1 MAAYFSP
8 IDRFQF
14 EIEVK
19 KSRFIAT
26 AIPLS
31 STDALYQLQAEMQ
44 SLHPK
49 ASHHCLAYIL
59 GAPQSPKAAGSS
71 DDGEPSGTAGKPML
85 NILIHKNLG
94 DIGVVVTRY
103 FGGTKLGA
111 GGLIRA
117 YGASVSELSE
127 HLPTVECTPKID
139 CQVCYSYE
147 LEADIQQIVSAVAA
161 DELSARY
168 TEKVEKAL
176 LVELSQF
183 DSFKSAILALEYRG
197 VELSFETQKRG

>member
-8 IDRFQF
+8 VTRFEY

-31 STDALYQLQAEMQ
+31 STDELYQLQLEMQ
-44 SLHPK
+44 RLHPK

-85 NILIHKNLG
+85 NILMHKNLG

-127 HLPTVECTPKID
+127 HLPTIECTPKVECLIR
-139 CQVCYSYE
+139 YPYE
-147 LEADIQQIVSAVAA
+147 LEADIQQIVVVTNA
-161 DELSARY
+161 DEVSASY
-168 TEKVEKAL
+168 TDWVEKKL
-176 LVELSQF
+176 LVELAQF
-183 DSFKSAILALEYRG
+183 DTFKTAIKALAYRG
-197 VELSFETQKRG
+197 VMLRVDA

>member
-8 IDRFQF
+8 IDRFEY

-31 STDALYQLQAEMQ
+31 STDALYQLQSEMQ
-44 SLHPK
+44 RLHPK

-85 NILIHKNLG
+85 NILMHKNLG

-127 HLPTVECTPKID
+127 HLPTVECAPKAE
-139 CQVCYSYE
+139 CQIHYPYE
-147 LEADIQQIVSAVAA
+147 LEADIQQIVTATGAE
-161 DELSARY
+161 ELSASY
-168 TEKVEKAL
+168 TELVEKNL
-176 LVELSQF
+176 LVELTQF
-183 DSFKSAILALEYRG
+183 DAFKTAIRALEYRG
-197 VELSFETQKRG
+197 VELRVGT

>member
-8 IDRFQF
+8 IDRFEF
-14 EIEVK
+14 EIDVK

-31 STDALYQLQAEMQ
+31 STDALYQLQSEMQ
-44 SLHPK
+44 RLHPK

-85 NILIHKNLG
+85 NILMHKNLG

-117 YGASVSELSE
+117 YGASVSELSD
-127 HLPTVECTPKID
+127 HLPTVECTPKAE
-139 CQVCYSYE
+139 CQIRYPYE
-147 LEADIQQIVSAVAA
+147 LEADIQQIVTATEAE
-161 DELSARY
+161 ELSAHY
-168 TEKVEKAL
+168 TEWVEKRL

-183 DSFKSAILALEYRG
+183 ENFKASIQALEYRG
-197 VELSFETQKRG
+197 VELSLDA

>member
-8 IDRFQF
+8 IDRFQC

-31 STDALYQLQAEMQ
+31 SMDTLYHLQAEMRR
-44 SLHPK
+44 LHPK

-59 GAPQSPKAAGSS
+59 GSPQSPKAAGSS

-85 NILIHKNLG
+85 NILMHKNLG

-117 YGASVSELSE
+117 YGTSVSELSE
-127 HLPTVECTPKID
+127 HLPTFECTPKID
-139 CQVCYSYE
+139 CQIRYPYE
-147 LEADIQQIVSAVAA
+147 LEAEIQQIVSATATE
-161 DELSARY
+161 ELSASY
-168 TEKVEKAL
+168 TERVEKTL

-183 DSFKSAILALEYRG
+183 ESFKSAVVDLEYRG
-197 VELSFETQKRG
+197 VELSFES

>member
-1 MAAYFSP
+1 MAAYLSP
-8 IDRFQF
+8 IDRFEY

-26 AIPLS
+26 AIPLG
-31 STDALYQLQAEMQ
+31 STDALYQLQSEMQ
-44 SLHPK
+44 RQHPK

-85 NILIHKNLG
+85 NILMHKNLG

-127 HLPTVECTPKID
+127 HLPTIECAPKFEYQIR
-139 CQVCYSYE
+139 YPYE
-147 LEADIQQIVSAVAA
+147 LEADIQQIVTAA
-161 DELSARY
+161 AAEELSASY
-168 TEKVEKAL
+168 TELVEKTL
-176 LVELSQF
+176 SVELALSET
-183 DSFKSAILALEYRG
+183 FKSAILALEYKG
-197 VELSFETQKRG
+197 VELTEET

>member
-8 IDRFQF
+8 VGRFEY

-31 STDALYQLQAEMQ
+31 STDELYQLQSEMQ
-44 SLHPK
+44 RLHPK

-85 NILIHKNLG
+85 NILMHKNLG

-127 HLPTVECTPKID
+127 HLPTIECTPKVECLIR
-139 CQVCYSYE
+139 YPYE
-147 LEADIQQIVSAVAA
+147 LEADIQQIVVATIA
-161 DELSARY
+161 DEVSASY
-168 TEKVEKAL
+168 TDWVEKKL
-176 LVELSQF
+176 LVELAQF
-183 DSFKSAILALEYRG
+183 DTFKTAIKALAYRG
-197 VELSFETQKRG
+197 VMLRVDA

>member
-8 IDRFQF
+8 IDRFQC

-31 STDALYQLQAEMQ
+31 SMDTLYHLQAEMRR
-44 SLHPK
+44 LHPK

-59 GAPQSPKAAGSS
+59 GSPQSPKAAGSS

-85 NILIHKNLG
+85 NILMHKNLG

-103 FGGTKLGA
+103 FGGTKLGV

-117 YGASVSELSE
+117 YGTSVSELSE
-127 HLPTVECTPKID
+127 HLPTFECTPKID
-139 CQVCYSYE
+139 CQIRYPYE
-147 LEADIQQIVSAVAA
+147 LEAEIQQIVSATATE
-161 DELSARY
+161 ELSASY
-168 TEKVEKAL
+168 TERVEKTL

-183 DSFKSAILALEYRG
+183 ESFKSAVVDLEYRG
-197 VELSFETQKRG
+197 VELSFES

>member
-1 MAAYFSP
+1 MTAYFSP
-8 IDRFQF
+8 LSRFEYEID
-14 EIEVK
+14 IK

-44 SLHPK
+44 RLHPK

-85 NILIHKNLG
+85 NILMHKNLG

-127 HLPTVECTPKID
+127 HLPTIECVPKVECQIRYP
-139 CQVCYSYE
+139 YE
-147 LEADIQQIVSAVAA
+147 LEADIQQIVVALVA
-161 DELSARY
+161 EELSASY
-168 TEKVEKAL
+168 TEMVDKVL
-176 LVELSQF
+176 LVELAQLET
-183 DSFKSAILALEYRG
+183 FKAAIFAMEYKGVALTLE
-197 VELSFETQKRG
+197 S